1 MVGCNGIGSKDTIV
15 ARIGNETLYQED
27 LDFIVLQGM
36 GNPSSAKYRSATD
49 NLLYSLANVSR
60 AESEAN
66 SYDSAWSVYEPV
78 VENRLLM
85 IAYIRFH
92 LQGRLGYT
100 DEELKRYFDE
110 HRSEFDSLASYFSV
124 REEVASRYYIS
135 KNQDSLKKF
144 IQQKLPENDEPAK
157 VEAPAPEPEPA
168 PFDFSKF
175 AAVKGSSTE
184 FLTESSAVEA
194 YLNEAFAKV
203 EQGQATSIEFPG
215 VSSLFELASA
225 DLSSEGRAVI
235 AAFGTK
241 LAQTNMEASVLVE
254 GYTCDLGNGDGAE
267 NAN

>member
-1 MVGCNGIGSKDTIV
+1 MSLVKTVGRILPV
-15 ARIGNETLYQED
+15 AL
-27 LDFIVLQGM
+27 
-36 GNPSSAKYRSATD
+36 
-49 NLLYSLANVSR
+49 SLAVLV
-60 AESEAN
+60 ACGDKKKDKPA
-66 SYDSAWSVYEPV
+66 PV
-78 VENRLLM
+78 K
-85 IAYIRFH
+85 
-92 LQGRLGYT
+92 Q
-100 DEELKRYFDE
+100 
-110 HRSEFDSLASYFSV
+110 
-124 REEVASRYYIS
+124 
-135 KNQDSLKKF
+135 
-144 IQQKLPENDEPAK
+144 PEPAK

-254 GYTCDLGNGDGAE
+254 GYTCDLGSVAYNDELSQRRAE
-267 NAN
+267 NAKAELSKYIPASKITAKWYGKRLYKKIKYSTREEHRRSNIRIQ

>member
-1 MVGCNGIGSKDTIV
+1 MSLVKTVGRILPV
-15 ARIGNETLYQED
+15 AL
-27 LDFIVLQGM
+27 
-36 GNPSSAKYRSATD
+36 
-49 NLLYSLANVSR
+49 SLAVLV
-60 AESEAN
+60 ACGDKKKDKPA
-66 SYDSAWSVYEPV
+66 PV
-78 VENRLLM
+78 K
-85 IAYIRFH
+85 
-92 LQGRLGYT
+92 Q
-100 DEELKRYFDE
+100 
-110 HRSEFDSLASYFSV
+110 
-124 REEVASRYYIS
+124 
-135 KNQDSLKKF
+135 
-144 IQQKLPENDEPAK
+144 PEPAK

-225 DLSSEGRAVI
+225 ELSSEGRAVI

-254 GYTCDLGNGDGAE
+254 GYTCDLGSVAYNDELSQRRAE
-267 NAN
+267 NAKAELSKYIPASKITAKWYGKRMYKKIKYSTREEHRRSNIRIQ